1 MVLLLRILAIIMI
14 VIAFADPALKSSDSK
29 TAQMTDGLTTVYIDN
44 SFSMMAEGENG
55 RLFEEAIANAR
66 ELVTHSSRDKRFVLL
81 TNNISPVQRRVLS
94 KEAMLNEIEQLNI
107 SPVSRKINTVANT
120 ASSIAAEKEYNN
132 YEMYLFSD
140 FQKNSIELQNFGR
153 DTAAFFYLLP
163 FKHLQKRN
171 IYIDSCWL
179 SDPVLITNRKITINV
194 RIRNSSDVD
203 YEKIPLKLWINSQQK
218 AVAGID
224 IRAGGYEVVTMNYS
238 ARQTGWHYG
247 LFEIDD
253 YPITFDDKFYFSFN
267 VKQQVNVLEIGTKGQ
282 SNDLELFYASDSLF
296 YFEKMD
302 YQRVKYNELNQFKLI
317 ILNSLPSIS
326 NGLMEQMKEYVA
338 TGGNLMFIPNTN
350 EEKEEENQLLRLLG
364 SGTIEKLDNN
374 ENRVVH
380 IKNDHS
386 LFRESVTDV
395 PENADLPVVFKHYR
409 YRYGVGSGVESLV
422 SLLNGDDF
430 LLVTKI
436 GNGRFY
442 MLSVPLDNEFSNFTS
457 HPLFVPVMYG
467 VAIEGD
473 AYTELFNIIGKNE
486 KIILNSINSLPSN
499 DQAYMVKKHEEDYTF
514 IPEQQIVNGGLIVDM
529 HDGIESDGFY
539 ELSLDNDAEH
549 VFAFNFNRDES
560 HLDFYS
566 ADELNEQ
573 IESEALT
580 HVKVLS
586 IANAGYLEL
595 LNTVHKESQLWK
607 LFIIFALLMLLSEIL
622 VLRFWK

>member
-1 MVLLLRILAIIMI
+1 MI
-14 VIAFADPALKSSDSK
+14 VIAFADPALKSRDNKS
-29 TAQMTDGLTTVYIDN
+29 TQMTDGLTTVYIDN

-107 SPVSRKINTVANT
+107 SPVSRRINAVVNT
-120 ASSIAAEKEYNN
+120 ASSIAAEKEYKN

-140 FQKNSIELQNFGR
+140 FQKNSIELQSFGR
-153 DTAAFFYLLP
+153 DTAAFIYLLP

-203 YEKIPLKLWINSQQK
+203 YEKIPLKLWINGQQK

-267 VKQQVNVLEIGTKGQ
+267 VKQQVNVLEIGTEGQ
-282 SNDLELFYASDSLF
+282 DNDLELFYASDSLF

-302 YQRVKYNELNQFKLI
+302 YQRVKYNELNQFNLI

-326 NGLMEQMKEYVA
+326 NGLMEQMKEYVEA
-338 TGGNLMFIPNTN
+338 GGNLMFIPNTN
-350 EEKEEENQLLRLLG
+350 EDKEEENQLLRLFG
-364 SGTIEKLDNN
+364 SGTIEKLDSN
-374 ENRVVH
+374 ENRVVR

-386 LFRESVTDV
+386 LFRDAVTDI

-409 YRYGVGSGVESLV
+409 YRYGVSSGVESLV

-430 LLVTKI
+430 LLAAKI
-436 GNGRFY
+436 ENGRFY
-442 MLSVPLDNEFSNFTS
+442 MLSVPLDKEFSNFTS

-486 KIILNSINSLPSN
+486 KITLNSINSLPSN
-499 DQAYMVKKHEEDYTF
+499 DQAYLVKKYEEDYTF
-514 IPEQQIVNGGLIVDM
+514 IPEQQIVNGGLIIDM

-539 ELSLDNDAEH
+539 ELNLDNDVEH

-560 HLDFYS
+560 YLDFYS

-580 HVKVLS
+580 YVKVLS